1 MKSGNVQIDEDYTLM
16 KQLNATKY
24 MKDNGRIY
32 ISSKEEI
39 KKLIGSSPDR
49 ADAWVLAVEGLR
61 FTHSMN
67 EVRNAEKYRKVIV
80 RDEIQSGEEYGSWG
94 DILE

>member
-1 MKSGNVQIDEDYTLM
+1 VQVDDDYTLM

-39 KKLIGSSPDR
+39 KKLIGQSPDR

-61 FTHSMN
+61 WTHSIN
-67 EVRNAEKYRKVIV
+67 EVKNSERFRTVML
-80 RDEIQSGEEYGSWG
+80 RDEVQSGEEYGSWN
-94 DILE
+94 DVLE